1 MFVRV
6 WINKDWYHDFDNAI
20 SFEYFQDKLRVVDK
34 DNYLL
39 ALFKESVFAEY
50 TERKE
55 DCLS

>member
-20 SFEYFQDKLRVVDK
+20 SFEYFKDKLRIVDK

-39 ALFKESVFAEY
+39 ALFKEYALANF
-50 TERKE
+50 ER
-55 DCLS
+55 